1 MLTLQNVKQ
10 NIPVK
15 IKSLL
20 ESDEVT
26 CRLQELGFLPGTL
39 IQLTHKLP
47 FNGPL
52 AVLVQGAKIALRHED
67 AARVLV
73 EPMPMRV

>member
-1 MLTLQNVKQ
+1 MVTLQDAKR

-20 ESDEVT
+20 ESDELT

-39 IQLTHKLP
+39 IQLTNKLP
-47 FNGPL
+47 FNGPI

-73 EPMPMRV
+73 EPLPLGI